1 MKNVYFVQ
9 VGFAFDKSVY
19 LPYATGTIV
28 AYCRNQKDIADEYD
42 FKEIIFRRDDISKIV
57 SGMESPYIVAFSTYV
72 WNVEFNKALA
82 KAVKTAYPECIII
95 FGGHSVSDRME
106 FLKKDY
112 IDTLTLGEG
121 EEVTANLLRA
131 LKNGDDLGNV
141 NGIAYR
147 NESGNA
153 VLTSPHCP
161 ESVEN
166 YPSPYLT
173 GVFDSIIEKNPDTMF
188 DTIIETNRGCPYN
201 CAYCDWSNHK
211 KLRLFPMEKVKGEIK
226 WLSEHKIEY
235 CFCADSNFG
244 MFERDEEIAEYIVS
258 LNKETGFPKVF
269 RPCYEKNSAERVFRI
284 SKNLNSRGLDKGAT
298 MAYQTL
304 CDDALKN
311 INRKNLTMEHFSGL
325 MASYTN
331 ANIPTYSELILGLPG
346 ETAES
351 FCQGLC
357 KLLRA
362 GQHNSISVYY
372 CELLPN
378 APMCKP
384 EYMEEFKIEPMKVQF
399 NHIHSASGKK
409 DSIPEYSYLV
419 RSTSTMPRDAW
430 VYANLFSICLQCFH
444 SLGLLRHFAVYAY
457 RELGIDYYDFYK
469 GLLEFCLADKGVTGN
484 LFREIKK
491 KLDGSLEGEWNHC
504 NPVFGN
510 VTWFFEE
517 GLFLEFLY
525 DFDMLKKLISDY
537 VKPLFSD
544 EKVYGELLAYQLN
557 SIKRPFES
565 GKEFSCTYD
574 FLSYF
579 QQTDA
584 ECQLKEENICYTFT
598 AAKEYDEWP
607 LFAKE
612 TVWYGRRKGATL
624 YTNNLQFVK
633 SDKI

>member
-1 MKNVYFVQ
+1 MKNIYFIQ

-28 AYCRNQKDIADEYD
+28 AYCKSQPDIASEYD
-42 FKEIIFRRDDISKIV
+42 FKEIVFRRDDVEKIV
-57 SGMESPYIVAFSTYV
+57 SGMESPYLVAFSTYV

-82 KAVKTAYPECIII
+82 KAVKEKYPECIIV

-106 FLKKDY
+106 FLRHKY
-112 IDTLTLGEG
+112 IDILTLGEG
-121 EEVTANLLRA
+121 EEVTAGLLRA
-131 LKNGDDLGNV
+131 LRDGSDLSDC
-141 NGIAYR
+141 NGIAFR
-147 NESGNA
+147 DTDGCSI
-153 VLTSPHCP
+153 LTAPHHP

-173 GVFDSIIEKNPDTMF
+173 GVFDSIIKKNPDTMF
-188 DTIIETNRGCPYN
+188 DTVIETNRGCPYN

-211 KLRLFPMEKVKGEIK
+211 KLRLFPIEKVKGEIK

-269 RPCYEKNSAERVFRI
+269 RPCYEKNSAERVFKI

-325 MASYTN
+325 MENYTK

-351 FCQGLC
+351 FCQGMC

-378 APMCKP
+378 APMCDP
-384 EYMEEFKIEPMKVQF
+384 EYMKKYEIEPMKVQF
-399 NHIHSASGKK
+399 NHIHSATGKK
-409 DSIPEYSYLV
+409 DTIPEYSYLV
-419 RSTSTMPRDAW
+419 RSTSTLPRDAW

-444 SLGLLRHFAVYAY
+444 SLGLLRYIAIYAY
-457 RELGIDYYDFYK
+457 YELGIDYCDFYK
-469 GLLEFCLADKGVTGN
+469 SLLDFCLNDSGTAGR

-491 KLDGSLEGEWNHC
+491 KLDGSLEGEWNHS

-525 DFDMLKKLISDY
+525 DFDELGRLIDEFA
-537 VKPLFSD
+537 KPMFSD
-544 EKVYGELLAYQLN
+544 EKVYSQLVKFQLN
-557 SIKRPFES
+557 AVKLPFES
-565 GKEFSCTYD
+565 GKDFETDYD
-574 FLSYF
+574 FVSFFRNAGSRL
-579 QQTDA
+579 
-584 ECQLKEENICYTFT
+584 EEKPSRVVFT
-598 AAKEYDEWP
+598 APKKYEDWP
-607 LFAKE
+607 TFAKE

-624 YTNNLQFVK
+624 YNIFE
-633 SDKI
+633 

>member
-28 AYCRNQKDIADEYD
+28 AYCRNQADIADEYD
-42 FKEIIFRRDDISKIV
+42 FKEIIFRRDDIEKIV
-57 SGMESPYIVAFSTYV
+57 GGLQSPYLVAFSTYV

-82 KAVKTAYPECIII
+82 KAVKKAFPECIIV
-95 FGGHSVSDRME
+95 FGGHSVSERME

-112 IDTLTLGEG
+112 IDVLTLGEG

-131 LKNGDDLGNV
+131 LKNGSDLNEV
-141 NGIAYR
+141 SGIAFR
-147 NESGNA
+147 NGNGEC

-161 ESVEN
+161 ESLED

-188 DTIIETNRGCPYN
+188 DTVIETNRGCPYN

-244 MFERDEEIAEYIVS
+244 MFERDEEIAEYIVT

-311 INRKNLTMEHFSGL
+311 INRKNLTMEHFSDL
-325 MASYTN
+325 MANYTS

-346 ETAES
+346 ETKES

-469 GLLEFCLADKGVTGN
+469 GLLDFCMNDCGTVGK
-484 LFREIKK
+484 LFKEIKK
-491 KLDGSLEGEWNHC
+491 KLYGSLEGEWNHC

-525 DFDMLKKLISDY
+525 DFDMLRNLIESY
-537 VKPLFSD
+537 VKPFFGDD
-544 EKVYGELLAYQLN
+544 EVYGELLKYQLN
-557 SIKRPFES
+557 SIKRPFED
-565 GKEFSCTYD
+565 GKEFDCNYD

-579 QQTDA
+579 Q
-584 ECQLKEENICYTFT
+584 ENEVLRKEPVRYVFT
-598 AAKEYDEWP
+598 AAKRYDEWP

-633 SDKI
+633 TEK

>member
-1 MKNVYFVQ
+1 MKNVYFIQ
-9 VGFAFDKSVY
+9 VGFSFDKSVY

-28 AYCRNQKDIADEYD
+28 AYCKAQPDIAAEYT
-42 FKEIIFRRDDISKIV
+42 FPEIIFRRDEIDAIV
-57 SGMESPYIVAFSTYV
+57 NGMDNPYIAAFSTYV

-82 KAVKTAYPECIII
+82 KAVKTKYPECIIV

-112 IDTLTLGEG
+112 IDILTLGEG

-131 LKNGDDLGNV
+131 LRDGTDLSDC
-141 NGIAYR
+141 NGIAFR
-147 NESGNA
+147 DTDGCEI
-153 VLTSPHCP
+153 LTAPHCP

-173 GVFDSIIEKNPDTMF
+173 GVFDTIIEKNPNVMF

-211 KLRLFPMEKVKGEIK
+211 KLRLFPMEKVKAELK
-226 WLSEHKIEY
+226 WLSDHNIEY
-235 CFCADSNFG
+235 CFCADANFG
-244 MFERDEEIAEYIVS
+244 IFERDEEIAEYIVE
-258 LNKETGFPKVF
+258 LNKQTGFPKVF

-284 SKNLNSRGLDKGAT
+284 SKVLNSRGLDKGAT

-311 INRKNLTMEHFSGL
+311 INRQNLTMEHFSDL
-325 MASYTN
+325 MTSYTK

-384 EYMEEFKIEPMKVQF
+384 DFMKKHNIEPMKVQF

-409 DSIPEYSYLV
+409 DGIPEYSYLV
-419 RSTSTMPRDAW
+419 RSTSTLSRDGW
-430 VYANLFSICLQCFH
+430 VHANLFSICLQCFH
-444 SLGLLRHFAVYAY
+444 SLGLLRYFAIYAY
-457 RELGIDYYDFYK
+457 YALGIDYYDFYN
-469 GLLEFCLADKGVTGN
+469 GLLEFCLNSEGKTGE
-484 LFREIKK
+484 LFREIKR
-491 KLDGSLEGEWNHC
+491 KLDGSLEGDWNHS

-517 GLFLEFLY
+517 GLFLE
-525 DFDMLKKLISDY
+525 LIYNTDEYNRIIEEY
-537 VKPLFSD
+537 VKPLGID
-544 EKVYGELLAYQLN
+544 EEVYSELFKFQTNAV
-557 SIKRPFES
+557 KMPFES
-565 GKEFSCTYD
+565 EKAFECGYD
-574 FLSYF
+574 FIGYFRNISSDCNAALKKKKTSYIF
-579 QQTDA
+579 KAPKKYED
-584 ECQLKEENICYTFT
+584 
-598 AAKEYDEWP
+598 WP
-607 LFAKE
+607 TFAKE

-624 YTNNLQFVK
+624 YTNNPALVESK
-633 SDKI
+633 